1 MHETDH
7 QRIDPLGTVPLSAQ
21 LLSPL
26 AMASAELPGR
36 GSRSALA
43 EPLPEEG
50 LPEPA
55 GEQADGAS
63 GLRCS
68 ARPGGGLQRGLCL
81 GGPGRRHLP
90 RIQPGCAAGQ
100 QVRAGGGDK
109 VFFREGTYVAGA
121 AQGTSSTRRPR
132 PNTASPTW
140 ASSRIPRWR
149 RCLTGMATA
158 RPTSSVANPG
168 WGAARGD
175 QPSPRCLWSD
185 PTVAQ
190 SRATTRR

>member
-1 MHETDH
+1 
-7 QRIDPLGTVPLSAQ
+7 
-21 LLSPL
+21 
-26 AMASAELPGR
+26 MASAELPGR
-36 GSRSALA
+36 GFAFSPAELLA
-43 EPLPEEG
+43 GRG
-50 LPEPA
+50 LPESLLV
-55 GEQADGAS
+55 EQADGAS
-63 GLRCS
+63 GLRCP

-81 GGPGRRHLP
+81 GGPGDGTFP
-90 RIQPGCAAGQ
+90 RVQLGAAAGQ

-158 RPTSSVANPG
+158 RPTSLVATRLG
-168 WGAARGD
+168 LRGAINHHLDAFGLT
-175 QPSPRCLWSD
+175 PRW
-185 PTVAQ
+185 PT